1 MAYSPDELIA
11 FIAIEGDHFEAL
23 TASPQLYTKRVGEPI
38 PDDEESVYAN
48 PATFDDLVMASG
60 GGERS
65 GPFLF
70 AVAGGWTFLATPWE
84 YPLSDYG
91 YAMRL
96 AKHFG
101 ARAFQIDF
109 AGSGYGDGF
118 LVTDADGAAIRYAM
132 RMEHAEAAECFVLGV
147 PLAEEQEM
155 PTMWEV
161 DDVLKV
167 FRNLGGPDFVGSE
180 NLNRPFD
187 KTAWFEMTTDIIP
200 QDEREALGVIQGPA
214 NGKERNTTLNDPA
227 AFTQAAEPATGVGE
241 DDDDSCDE
249 SAYYD
254 EANARSIRGTKL
266 YYRTVFS
273 LYAIVIAAAV
283 YFLFF
288 HF

>member
-23 TASPQLYTKRVGEPI
+23 TASPDLYTKRIGDPI
-38 PDDEESVYAN
+38 PDDEESVHAN

-65 GPFLF
+65 GPFLI
-70 AVAGGWTFLATPWE
+70 AVVDGWTFLATPWE
-84 YPLSDYG
+84 FPLSDYG
-91 YAMRL
+91 YTMRL

-132 RMEHAEAAECFVLGV
+132 RTEYAEAAECFVLGA
-147 PLAEEQEM
+147 PLPEESEM
-155 PTMWEV
+155 PKMWDV

-167 FRNLGGPDFVGSE
+167 FRKLGGPDFVGSE
-180 NLNRPFD
+180 TLNRPFE

-200 QDEREALGVIQGPA
+200 QDEREALSAIVGPA
-214 NGKERNTTLNDPA
+214 TRKERKTTPNDPA
-227 AFTQAAEPATGVGE
+227 AFTQAVEPAGGGGE
-241 DDDDSCDE
+241 DNDDSFDK
-249 SAYYD
+249 SAYYE
-254 EANARSIRGTKL
+254 EANARERRGTRL
-266 YYRTVFS
+266 YYRTVLS
-273 LYAIVIAAAV
+273 LWVIVIACAVAAYY
-283 YFLFF
+283 YFF
-288 HF
+288 